1 MEEKKYRI
9 LVVDDE
15 KNIQKMLERY
25 FRLKGY
31 EVDTADNG
39 KIALEILTAKRF
51 DVVISDIKM
60 PVMDG
65 TDLLREIKK
74 QYPMTHVIMITGYV
88 TLNNALTCMRLGA
101 KTCVFKPIE
110 DMKEL
115 EEAVEDS
122 IKHLTRW
129 EEKFKTL
136 IHMKE

>member
-1 MEEKKYRI
+1 MEEKKFKI

-15 KNIQKMLERY
+15 INIQKMIQRY

-31 EVDTADNG
+31 EVDTASNG
-39 KIALEILTAKRF
+39 KIAIDILESKRY

-65 TDLLREIKK
+65 TDLLREIKA
-74 QYPMTHVIMITGYV
+74 QSPMTHVIMISGYA

-101 KTCVFKPIE
+101 LTCIFKPIE

-115 EEAVEDS
+115 EEAVSDA
-122 IKHLTRW
+122 IKYLTRW
-129 EEKFKTL
+129 EEKFKIL

>member
-15 KNIQKMLERY
+15 QNIQKMIQRY

-39 KIALEILTAKRF
+39 KIALETMTTKRY

-65 TDLLREIKK
+65 TDLLREVKK

-101 KTCVFKPIE
+101 KTCIFKPIE
-110 DMKEL
+110 DMHEL
-115 EEAVEDS
+115 EDAVEDS
-122 IKHLTRW
+122 IAHLNRW